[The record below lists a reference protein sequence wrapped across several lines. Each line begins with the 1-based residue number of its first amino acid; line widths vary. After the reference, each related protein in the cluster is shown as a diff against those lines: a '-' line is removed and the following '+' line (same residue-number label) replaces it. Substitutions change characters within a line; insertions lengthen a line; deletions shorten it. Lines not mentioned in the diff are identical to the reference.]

1 MSEQALDMP
10 VPGGEPGAA
19 VATPV
24 SSAGQLLAARRQ
36 SQGWSIEEVAAQLK
50 LAPRQIEAIEA
61 DRLESL
67 PSLVVARGFIRTYAR
82 LLKIDSTPLLAT
94 IGSDT
99 RSPIESIRSSGGLS
113 APFSKTRLP
122 SMHSRGVSSRWIAGS
137 VLLLAVG
144 VGIWGAWQTRWLAA
158 APARLLAA
166 VGKEPSAPIV
176 GDKARSPGAPEQVTV
191 ASQTA
196 APVEKADSVQLIG
209 VANAEPA
216 PPPPLVKIPAVLP
229 TGTALAAVP
238 SGGSGNSLHLVM
250 HQDSWI
256 EVKQE
261 DGTVLVSHLAKAG
274 TTETLDVVAP
284 VLLVVGNVAGVE
296 ASLRDIPLNLKA
308 VTSTNVARINLK

>member
-1 MSEQALDMP
+1 MSEQALDMS
-10 VPGGEPGAA
+10 VPESEPGASA
-19 VATPV
+19 AASV
-24 SSAGQLLAARRQ
+24 SSAGQLLAAKRQ
-36 SQGWSIEEVAAQLK
+36 SQGWSIEQVAAQLK

-82 LLKIDSTPLLAT
+82 LLKMDSAPLLAT
-94 IGSDT
+94 VSSDT

-122 SMHSRGVSSRWIAGS
+122 SMHSRGASPRWIAGL

-144 VGIWGAWQTRWLAA
+144 AGIWGAWQMRWLPA

-166 VGKEPSAPIV
+166 VGEEPSAPV
-176 GDKARSPGAPEQVTV
+176 VSDKAHSPQAPAQV
-191 ASQTA
+191 TA
-196 APVEKADSVQLIG
+196 APQAAVPAEKADSVQLIG
-209 VANAEPA
+209 VANAEPS
-216 PPPPLVKIPAVLP
+216 PPLVKIPAVLP
-229 TGTALAAVP
+229 ADTAVVAAAPAV
-238 SGGSGNSLHLVM
+238 GNNSLSLVM

-256 EVKQE
+256 EIKQE
-261 DGTVLVSHLAKAG
+261 NGTVLVSRLAKAG
-274 TTETLDVVAP
+274 TTETFDVVAP